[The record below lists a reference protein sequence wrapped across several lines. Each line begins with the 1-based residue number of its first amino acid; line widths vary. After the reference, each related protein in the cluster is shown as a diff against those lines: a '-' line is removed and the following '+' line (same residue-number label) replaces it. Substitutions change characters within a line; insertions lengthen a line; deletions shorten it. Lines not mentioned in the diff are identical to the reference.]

1 MLYLL
6 QLVQALK
13 FERIDDKT
21 EASYDSSLVQFLI
34 ERAINNPI
42 LGTYLYWYVMVECQ
56 DKKYGKMYA
65 KVAFHFFGELLQ
77 VKIWILTSLCH
88 LMWIIDTR
96 RLYQKG
102 RAKTSRSINR

>member
-34 ERAINNPI
+34 ERAVNNPI
-42 LGTYLYWYVMVECQ
+42 LGTYLYWYVMVESQ

-65 KVAFHFFGELLQ
+65 LVAFHFFGELLE
-77 VKIWILTSLCH
+77 VIYIYKHNGKIHFKIY
-88 LMWIIDTR
+88 IFFN
-96 RLYQKG
+96 K
-102 RAKTSRSINR
+102 K